1 MNDDLND
8 DIVECLPKNVEKYQV
23 RVEYD
28 AETGHRVFESWVQNG
43 YLHRPSAPAVM
54 YFSRNTGALLGEE
67 YWQNGK
73 RHCENGPAII
83 NRDHNTGT
91 IIFAEYYLEGRKQ
104 SNSKGPVI

>member
-1 MNDDLND
+1 
-8 DIVECLPKNVEKYQV
+8 
-23 RVEYD
+23 
-28 AETGHRVFESWVQNG
+28 
-43 YLHRPSAPAVM
+43 M